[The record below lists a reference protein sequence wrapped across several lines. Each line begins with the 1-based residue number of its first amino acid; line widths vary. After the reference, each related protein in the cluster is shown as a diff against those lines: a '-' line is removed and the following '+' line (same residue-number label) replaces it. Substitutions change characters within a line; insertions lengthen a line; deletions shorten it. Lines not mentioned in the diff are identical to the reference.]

1 MARPSILNDQL
12 IKDFCLNLR
21 MTGSIEAAIART
33 GIGRASYYR
42 WACRV
47 REGCGTALEK
57 RFIKAVDQSEG
68 EVKMRL
74 EQQLE
79 AHFDKNW
86 RALAWWL
93 ERKYSKEYGRKRPM
107 PALLDPIEEEPLYDG
122 IKLIKKGETKPRE
135 AITAKT
141 TEAAAA
147 GHFEAIERISGVW
160 VSGDHY
166 EKLGLMPLAGR
177 LLTPDDDRLDAPLVG
192 MISDAYWSRRF
203 GRDARIIGRIMRI
216 EEVPVTIVGVT
227 PPHSTCTQGGQIADF
242 MMPTGAMTR
251 VPSGSGA
258 RRVGWD
264 EQECGEP
271 PSFGE
276 FG

>member
-1 MARPSILNDQL
+1 MARPSILNKQL
-12 IKDFCLNLR
+12 ITDFCLNLR
-21 MTGSIEAAIART
+21 MTGSIEAVIART
-33 GIGRASYYR
+33 GIGRETYYR
-42 WACRV
+42 WARLV
-47 REGCGTALEK
+47 REGCGTGLEK
-57 RFIKAVDQSEG
+57 RFMKAVDQSEG

-74 EQQLE
+74 ELQLE
-79 AHFDKNW
+79 PHFVKHW

-93 ERKYSKEYGRKRPM
+93 ERKYAGEYGRKRPM
-107 PALLDPIEEEPLYDG
+107 AALVDPIEEPLYDG
-122 IKLIKKGETKPRE
+122 IKLIKKGETKTPG

-147 GHFEAIERISGVW
+147 GHFEAFERVSGAW

-166 EKLGLMPLAGR
+166 EKLGLKPLAGR
-177 LLTPDDDRLDAPLVG
+177 LLTPDDDCLDAPLVG
-192 MISDAYWSRRF
+192 MITDAYWSRRF
-203 GRDARIIGRIMRI
+203 GRDPRIVGRIMRI
-216 EEVPVTIVGVT
+216 EGVPVTIVGVV
-227 PPHSTCTQGGQIADF
+227 PPDGTSISGGQVADV
-242 MMPTGAMTR
+242 MMTTGVMPR

-258 RRVGWD
+258 RRIGWD